1 MPVGGAGAP
10 IAPPTVL
17 HQAFKK
23 NLRDKQEHEP

>member
-17 HQAFKK
+17 QEAFKK
-23 NLRDKQEHEP
+23 NSRDKQEHEP